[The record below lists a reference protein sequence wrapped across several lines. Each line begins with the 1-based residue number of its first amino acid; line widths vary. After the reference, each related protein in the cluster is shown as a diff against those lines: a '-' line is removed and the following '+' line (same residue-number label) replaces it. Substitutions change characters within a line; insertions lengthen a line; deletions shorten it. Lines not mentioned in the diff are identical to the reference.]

1 MVNVTFTIRKQV
13 QSWSQFAKKKK
24 IIKKFAKSMPL
35 SKQGHR
41 NDKSLV
47 KKQTKLFTKCTC
59 YGEESFMTA
68 MVIYLLLI
76 FLQWKQLFAKV
87 NKLFN
92 NFIY

>member
-47 KKQTKLFTKCTC
+47 KK
-59 YGEESFMTA
+59 
-68 MVIYLLLI
+68 
-76 FLQWKQLFAKV
+76 
-87 NKLFN
+87 
-92 NFIY
+92 